1 MNTYSNYDPETITL
15 ASLEEVPEEL
25 VPLQKALRQFLQ
37 VNSKYWSMSS
47 LANFLSIDIHI
58 LKRLVGH
65 VGVGTEKA
73 HTILILKPITEA
85 R

>member
-1 MNTYSNYDPETITL
+1 MSTYSNYDPETITL

-58 LKRLVGH
+58 LKRLVGR

-85 R
+85 K